1 MELEVWGVGPE
12 PDQEELGGDSVLNV
26 DPEAQVRETIS
37 IHLIEPLDP
46 FFS

>member
-26 DPEAQVRETIS
+26 DPEAQVRRDNFN
-37 IHLIEPLDP
+37 L
-46 FFS
+46 FNRAF